1 MAKLDIYGGLLGAGK
16 TTLIRAML
24 QCAYRGKR
32 VAVIENEIGRVNLDA
47 GAFSGVTV
55 RPLTAGCVCCTLKGD
70 LVTAVRELLQGV
82 APDYIV
88 MEASGA
94 ADLEAIRRICA
105 EIDAVSLNRCVMVV
119 NARKLRKLM
128 TVVGEFY
135 RIQLRDATDI
145 YLNFTEG
152 LPRTELDAA
161 RQLLREI
168 NPSARL
174 IDTPIDQ
181 LETYTLPEGDAGT
194 APPTPGFKPVPVLR
208 NRQADAA
215 QGDRPALTVLDP
227 SQLPSTLPA
236 GRFLRDF
243 GSPAPGKHSGTGIR
257 AADAGKTLYTLTFSI
272 PAPLTGQDLERLRQ
286 RLDQGGIWRAKGY
299 ATMSDGSVI
308 KLDYAFGD
316 FFTTPANP
324 DAAAAL
330 NALVLIGEDRQALS
344 EADAAERFFG
354 RHTPGRMN

>member
-1 MAKLDIYGGLLGAGK
+1 MTKLDIYGGLLGAGK

-24 QCAYRGKR
+24 PCAYRGKR
-32 VAVIENEIGRVNLDA
+32 IAVIENEIGRVNLDA
-47 GAFSGVTV
+47 EAFSGVTV

-70 LVTAVRELLQGV
+70 LVTALRELLQSA
-82 APDYIV
+82 APEYIV

-94 ADLEAIRRICA
+94 ADLDAIRRICE
-105 EIDAVSLNRCVMVV
+105 EIDGVALNRCVMVV
-119 NARKLRKLM
+119 NVRKLKKLM

-152 LPRTELDAA
+152 LPRTELDAV

-181 LETYTLPEGDAGT
+181 LEADTIPEGGADA
-194 APPTPGFKPVPVLR
+194 APPTPGFKPVPVRALR
-208 NRQADAA
+208 GRQADAV
-215 QGDRPALTVLDP
+215 QGDRPTLTVLDP
-227 SQLPSTLPA
+227 AQPPPVLPA
-236 GRFLRDF
+236 GRFLQDF
-243 GSPAPGKHSGTGIR
+243 GHPVTGKRNATGSR
-257 AADAGKTLYTLTFSI
+257 VVDAGKTLYTLTLSI

-299 ATMSDGSVI
+299 ATMSDGSVV

-316 FFTTPANP
+316 FFTTPATP
-324 DAAAAL
+324 DAAVAL
-330 NALVLIGEDRQALS
+330 DALVLIGEDRRALS
-344 EADAAERFFG
+344 GADAAERFFG
-354 RHTPGRMN
+354 RHTPG

>member
-1 MAKLDIYGGLLGAGK
+1 MTKLDIYGGLLGAGK
-16 TTLIRAML
+16 TTLIMAML
-24 QCAYRGKR
+24 LCAYRGKR

-70 LVTAVRELLQGV
+70 LVTAVRELVQSV

-94 ADLEAIRRICA
+94 ADLEAIRRICK
-105 EIDAVSLNRCVMVV
+105 EIDAVALNRCVMVV

-152 LPRTELDAA
+152 LPQAELDAV
-161 RQLLREI
+161 RQLLWDI
-168 NPSARL
+168 NPNARV
-174 IDTPIDQ
+174 IDTPIDR
-181 LETYTLPEGDAGT
+181 LEADTIPECDVPT
-194 APPTPGFKPVPVLR
+194 TPGFKPVPVLR

-227 SQLPSTLPA
+227 SQLPSALPA

-257 AADAGKTLYTLTFSI
+257 AADAGKTLYTLTLSI
-272 PAPLTGQDLERLRQ
+272 PAPLTGQNLERLRQ

-354 RHTPGRMN
+354 RHTPG